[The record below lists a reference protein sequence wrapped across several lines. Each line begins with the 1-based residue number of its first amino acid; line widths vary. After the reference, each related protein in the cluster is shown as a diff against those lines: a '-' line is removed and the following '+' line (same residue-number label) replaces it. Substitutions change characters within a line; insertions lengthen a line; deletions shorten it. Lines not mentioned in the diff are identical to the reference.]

1 MDTELD
7 NQLIPLTS
15 DESQSK
21 KDAGTHTVEQIPVF
35 KEEHYNIKLIIAI
48 TRDKRQFSRKKSHPD
63 QYTGLDNM
71 RHGLSGDKQSI

>member
-21 KDAGTHTVEQIPVF
+21 KDAGTHTVEQISVF
-35 KEEHYNIKLIIAI
+35 KEHYNIKLIIAI
-48 TRDKRQFSRKKSHPD
+48 TRDKCQFSRKKSHPD
-63 QYTGLDNM
+63 Q
-71 RHGLSGDKQSI
+71 